1 MPVFGVVSRLL
12 VVAVSSTRWQAE
24 CGPVWSMDGAP
35 GARRMKDALLLQ
47 PISSSSVAVRGRMV
61 LMEQT
66 AISEW

>member
-1 MPVFGVVSRLL
+1 MR
-12 VVAVSSTRWQAE
+12 TR
-24 CGPVWSMDGAP
+24 MDGAP

-47 PISSSSVAVRGRMV
+47 LISSSSVAVRGRMV